1 MSYEVS
7 AAQWHRTEGFVPGR
21 LGRVC
26 VTAKDNRN
34 SVNCVM
40 WMRRGGDQ

>member
-21 LGRVC
+21 PGWVC
-26 VTAKDNRN
+26 VAAKDNRN
-34 SVNCVM
+34 YVNGVM
-40 WMRRGGDQ
+40 WVLRGGDQ